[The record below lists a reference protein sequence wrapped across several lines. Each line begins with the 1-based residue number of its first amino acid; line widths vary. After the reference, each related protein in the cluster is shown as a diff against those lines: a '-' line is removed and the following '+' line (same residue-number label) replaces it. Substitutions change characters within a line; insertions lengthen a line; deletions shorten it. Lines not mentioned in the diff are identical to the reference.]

1 MQRAYSALHV
11 KQVSEDAGVVR
22 IKGIASTPRSDRDGD
37 VVNPMGAR
45 FKTPM
50 PLLLQHRHDQPV
62 GTVTFAKPNKN
73 GIPFEAELPR
83 IKEAGRL
90 KDRVD
95 EAIHSLQ
102 YKLIG
107 FVSVG
112 FIPDLEK
119 TKRIPGAGY
128 QIDEW
133 DWHELSLVS
142 IPAQPDAVITSMKS
156 LGDDDTADELSAEV
170 VAFIKSLDPGEP
182 AAIGTKAV
190 PVVRVTPAGASA
202 IKTKTI
208 KVPKPQEGNDMK
220 TTAEQIAEFEATR
233 VTKAAEMEAIMAKA
247 AEAGETLDAEQSE
260 QFDTLQAEIAAIDK
274 HIGRLKQMQK
284 AQAANAKPVTE
295 EAGAQRMANVKTL
308 DFKEVQVRAKN
319 TQKLEPGIAF
329 ARAAKCLALGHLEHR
344 DAIGIAK
351 SLYDGQDSIIAATQR
366 LVTKAA
372 VAAATTSDA
381 TWAGPLVG
389 DETSVF
395 ADFVEYLRPQ
405 TILGRFGT
413 NGIPS
418 LRRVPFRVP
427 LIGQTSGGD
436 GYWVGEG
443 QAKPLTKFDFERKTL
458 EPLKVAN
465 IAVATMEVIRDSS
478 PAADGIIRDQLAAAL
493 RERLD
498 IDFID
503 PAKAAVAGVS
513 PASIL
518 NGVAGIPSSGNT
530 ADDVRADIRALFNAF
545 IAANNA
551 PTSGVWLMPATTAL
565 ALSLMQNPLGQAEF
579 PGISMTGGELFGLPV
594 IVSEYIPT
602 ASAGAVVALV
612 NASDIYL
619 GDEGGVDLSM
629 STEASLQMDNA
640 PDNPTTASTVLVSLW
655 QRNLVGFR
663 AERAINWARR
673 RTSAVAYLTG
683 VNWGAA

>member
-1 MQRAYSALHV
+1 MKTNRAYSTLEVKALDDEKRV
-11 KQVSEDAGVVR
+11 
-22 IKGIASTPRSDRDGD
+22 ITGIASTPSPDRMQD
-37 VVNPMGAR
+37 VVEPKGAQ
-45 FKTPM
+45 FKLP
-50 PLLLQHRHDQPV
+50 
-62 GTVTFAKPNKN
+62 
-73 GIPFEAELPR
+73 IPFLWQHNHDEPIGHVTEAKVTQKGIEVSVQLTQVEEPG
-83 IKEAGRL
+83 KL
-90 KDRVD
+90 KDRLD
-95 EAIHSLQ
+95 EAWQSIKSGLVRG
-102 YKLIG
+102 LSIG
-107 FVSVG
+107 FSAKE
-112 FIPDLEK
+112 FEQ
-119 TKRIPGAGY
+119 IPGSWGLRFLSW
-128 QIDEW
+128 EW
-133 DWHELSLVS
+133 F
-142 IPAQPDAVITSMKS
+142 
-156 LGDDDTADELSAEV
+156 ELSAVTIPANAEATITSV
-170 VAFIKSLDPGEP
+170 KSIDREQRAALGIKS
-182 AAIGTKAV
+182 V

-208 KVPKPQEGNDMK
+208 KIPKPQEGNDMK

-233 VTKAAEMEAIMAKA
+233 VTKAAEMEAIMTKA

-260 QFDTLQAEIAAIDK
+260 AFDTLEAEIAAIDK
-274 HIGRLKQMQK
+274 HIGRLKAMQK
-284 AQAANAKPVTE
+284 SQAATAKSVVE
-295 EAGAQRMANVKTL
+295 DKDQRIKTL
-308 DFKEVQVRAKN
+308 DMKGDLQVRAKN

-351 SLYDGQDSIIAATQR
+351 ALYDGQDAIISATQR

-372 VAAATTSDA
+372 VAAATTSDS

-389 DETSVF
+389 DETSAF
-395 ADFVEYLRPQ
+395 ADFVAYLRPQ
-405 TILGRFGT
+405 TILGRFGS

-418 LRRVPFRVP
+418 LRNVPFRTP

-443 QAKPLTKFDFERKTL
+443 QAKPLTKFDFNRTTL

-518 NGVAGIPSSGNT
+518 NGVSGIPSSGT
-530 ADDVRADIRALFNAF
+530 DADAVRADLKALFSAF
-545 IAANNA
+545 IADNNA
-551 PTSGVWLMPATTAL
+551 PTSGVFVMTATQAL
-565 ALSLMQNPLGQAEF
+565 ALGLMQNALGQPEF
-579 PGISMTGGELFGLPV
+579 PTVTMNGGTLMGLPV
-594 IVSEYIPT
+594 IVSEYVPT
-602 ASAGAVVALV
+602 ASAGSLVALV

-619 GDEGGVDLSM
+619 GDEGGIDLSM
-629 STEASLQMDNA
+629 STEASLQMDNS

-663 AERAINWARR
+663 AERTINWARR
-673 RTSAVAYLTG
+673 RASAVAYLTG
-683 VNWGAA
+683 VNWGA

>member
-1 MQRAYSALHV
+1 MNRAYSVLEVKALDDGQRV
-11 KQVSEDAGVVR
+11 ITGV
-22 IKGIASTPRSDRDGD
+22 ATTPTPDRVGD
-37 VVNPMGAR
+37 IVEPLGVEFKNPL
-45 FKTPM
+45 
-50 PLLLQHRHDQPV
+50 PLLWQHDHDKPV
-62 GTVTFAKPNKN
+62 GTVKFDKPTAKGITFTAQLADVQ
-73 GIPFEAELPR
+73 EE
-83 IKEAGRL
+83 GRL
-90 KDRVD
+90 KERID
-95 EAIHSLQ
+95 EAWQSL
-102 YKLIG
+102 KAGLVRGVSIG
-107 FVSVG
+107 FRPIEYSWMDDGGIRFLQSEV
-112 FIPDLEK
+112 F
-119 TKRIPGAGY
+119 
-128 QIDEW
+128 
-133 DWHELSLVS
+133 ELSLVT
-142 IPAQPDAVITSMKS
+142 IPCNVDATISS
-156 LGDDDTADELSAEV
+156 
-170 VAFIKSLDPGEP
+170 IKSFDRKQL
-182 AAIGTKAV
+182 AALGRKAV

-202 IKTKTI
+202 TRTKSIKS
-208 KVPKPQEGNDMK
+208 PKPEEGNDMK
-220 TTAEQIAEFEATR
+220 TIAEQIAEFEQTR
-233 VTKAAEMEAIMAKA
+233 VAKAAEMEAIMTKA
-247 AEAGETLDAEQSE
+247 AEDGVTLDAEQSE
-260 QFDTLQAEIAAIDK
+260 AFDTLEAEVAAIDK
-274 HIGRLKQMQK
+274 HIARLKGMQK
-284 AQAANAKPVTE
+284 SQAATAKSAADEQV
-295 EAGAQRMANVKTL
+295 QRIKTL
-308 DFKEVQVRAKN
+308 DIKDGIQVRAKN

-351 SLYDGQDSIIAATQR
+351 ALYDGQDSIIAATQR

-458 EPLKVAN
+458 TPLKVAN

-493 RERLD
+493 RQRLD

-503 PAKAAVAGVS
+503 PDKAAVSDVS

-518 NGVAGIPSSGNT
+518 NGVAGIPSSGT
-530 ADDVRADIRALFNAF
+530 DADFVRTDLKALFSAF

-551 PTSGVWLMPATTAL
+551 PTSGVFIMTATM
-565 ALSLMQNPLGQAEF
+565 ALSLSLMVNALGQPEF
-579 PGISMTGGELFGLPV
+579 PTITMTGGTLNGLPV
-594 IVSEYIPT
+594 IVSEFVPT
-602 ASAGAVVALV
+602 DSSGSLVALV

-619 GDEGGVDLSM
+619 GDEGGIDLSM
-629 STEASLQMDNA
+629 STEASLQMDSA
-640 PDNPTTASTVLVSLW
+640 PDNPTTDSTVLVSLW

-663 AERAINWARR
+663 AERTINWSRR

-683 VNWGAA
+683 VNWGG

>member
-1 MQRAYSALHV
+1 MKTNRAYSTLEVKALDDEKRV
-11 KQVSEDAGVVR
+11 
-22 IKGIASTPRSDRDGD
+22 ITGIASTPSPDRMQD
-37 VVNPMGAR
+37 VVEPKGAQ
-45 FKTPM
+45 FKLP
-50 PLLLQHRHDQPV
+50 
-62 GTVTFAKPNKN
+62 
-73 GIPFEAELPR
+73 IPFLWQHNHDEPIGHVTDAKVTQKGIEVSVQLTQVEEPG
-83 IKEAGRL
+83 KL
-90 KDRVD
+90 KDRLD
-95 EAIHSLQ
+95 EAWQSIKSGLVRG
-102 YKLIG
+102 LSIG
-107 FVSVG
+107 FSAKE
-112 FIPDLEK
+112 FEQ
-119 TKRIPGAGY
+119 IPGSWGLRFLSW
-128 QIDEW
+128 EW
-133 DWHELSLVS
+133 F
-142 IPAQPDAVITSMKS
+142 
-156 LGDDDTADELSAEV
+156 ELSAVTIPANAEATITSV
-170 VAFIKSLDPGEP
+170 KSIDREQRAALGIKS
-182 AAIGTKAV
+182 V
-190 PVVRVTPAGASA
+190 PVVRITPAGASA

-233 VTKAAEMEAIMAKA
+233 VSKAAEMEAIMTKA
-247 AEAGETLDAEQSE
+247 AEAGETLDADQSE
-260 QFDTLQAEIAAIDK
+260 QFDTLEAEIAAIDK

-295 EAGAQRMANVKTL
+295 EAGAQRMANVKAL

-602 ASAGAVVALV
+602 SSAGAVVALV

-673 RTSAVAYLTG
+673 RASAVAYLTG

>member
-1 MQRAYSALHV
+1 MKTNRAYSTLEVKALDDEKRV
-11 KQVSEDAGVVR
+11 
-22 IKGIASTPRSDRDGD
+22 ITGIASTPSPDRMQD
-37 VVNPMGAR
+37 VVEPKGAQ
-45 FKTPM
+45 FKLP
-50 PLLLQHRHDQPV
+50 
-62 GTVTFAKPNKN
+62 
-73 GIPFEAELPR
+73 IPFLWQHNHEEPIGHVTDAKVTQKGIEVSVQLTQVEEPG
-83 IKEAGRL
+83 KL
-90 KDRVD
+90 KDRLD
-95 EAIHSLQ
+95 EAWQSIKSGLVRG
-102 YKLIG
+102 LSIG
-107 FVSVG
+107 FSAKE
-112 FIPDLEK
+112 FEQ
-119 TKRIPGAGY
+119 IPGSWGLRFLSW
-128 QIDEW
+128 EW
-133 DWHELSLVS
+133 F
-142 IPAQPDAVITSMKS
+142 
-156 LGDDDTADELSAEV
+156 ELSAVTIPANAEATITSV
-170 VAFIKSLDPGEP
+170 KSIDREQRAALGIKS
-182 AAIGTKAV
+182 V
-190 PVVRVTPAGASA
+190 PVVRITPAGASA

-208 KVPKPQEGNDMK
+208 KVPKPQEGKDMK

-233 VTKAAEMEAIMAKA
+233 VTKAAEMEAIMTKA

-260 QFDTLQAEIAAIDK
+260 QFDTLEAEIAAIDK

-284 AQAANAKPVTE
+284 AQAATARPVTDE
-295 EAGAQRMANVKTL
+295 PNAQSAKAL
-308 DFKEVQVRAKN
+308 DFQKFQVRSKN

-478 PAADGIIRDQLAAAL
+478 PSADVIIRDQLAAAL

-579 PGISMTGGELFGLPV
+579 PGISMTGGTLFGLPV

-673 RTSAVAYLTG
+673 RASAVAYLTG

>member
-1 MQRAYSALHV
+1 MKTNRAYSTLEVKALDDEKRV
-11 KQVSEDAGVVR
+11 
-22 IKGIASTPRSDRDGD
+22 ITGIASTPSPDRMQD
-37 VVNPMGAR
+37 VVEPKGAQ
-45 FKTPM
+45 FKLP
-50 PLLLQHRHDQPV
+50 
-62 GTVTFAKPNKN
+62 
-73 GIPFEAELPR
+73 IPFLWQHNHDEPIGHVTDAKVTQKGIEVSVQLTQVEEPG
-83 IKEAGRL
+83 KL
-90 KDRVD
+90 KDRLD
-95 EAIHSLQ
+95 EAWQSIKSGLVRG
-102 YKLIG
+102 LSIG
-107 FVSVG
+107 FSAKE
-112 FIPDLEK
+112 FEQ
-119 TKRIPGAGY
+119 IPGSWGLRFLSW
-128 QIDEW
+128 EW
-133 DWHELSLVS
+133 F
-142 IPAQPDAVITSMKS
+142 
-156 LGDDDTADELSAEV
+156 ELSAVTIPANAEATITSV
-170 VAFIKSLDPGEP
+170 KSIDREQRAALGIKS
-182 AAIGTKAV
+182 V
-190 PVVRVTPAGASA
+190 PVVRITPAGASA

-220 TTAEQIAEFEATR
+220 TTSEQIAEFEATR
-233 VTKAAEMEAIMAKA
+233 VSKAAEMEAIMTKA
-247 AEAGETLDAEQSE
+247 AEAGETLDADQSE
-260 QFDTLQAEIAAIDK
+260 QFDTLEAEIAAIDK

-284 AQAANAKPVTE
+284 AQAATARPVTDE
-295 EAGAQRMANVKTL
+295 PNAQSAKAL
-308 DFKEVQVRAKN
+308 DFQKFQVRSKN
-319 TQKLEPGIAF
+319 TQKLEPGIAL
-329 ARAAKCLALGHLEHR
+329 ARAAKCLALGHLQHR
-344 DAIGIAK
+344 DAISIAK
-351 SLYDGQDSIIAATQR
+351 SLYDGQDAIIAATHR

-443 QAKPLTKFDFERKTL
+443 QAKPLTKFDFERNTL

-478 PAADGIIRDQLAAAL
+478 PSADGIIRDQLAAAL
-493 RERLD
+493 RQRLD

-503 PAKAAVAGVS
+503 PDKAAVAGVS

-518 NGVAGIPSSGNT
+518 NGVVGIASSGT
-530 ADDVRADIRALFNAF
+530 DADAVRADLKALFSAF

-551 PTSGVWLMPATTAL
+551 PTSGVFIMTATM
-565 ALSLMQNPLGQAEF
+565 ALSLSLMVNALGQPEF
-579 PGISMTGGELFGLPV
+579 PTITMTGGTLNGLPV
-594 IVSEYIPT
+594 IVSEFVPT
-602 ASAGAVVALV
+602 DSSGSIVALV

-619 GDEGGVDLSM
+619 GDEGGIDLSM

-640 PDNPTTASTVLVSLW
+640 PDNPTTASTVLVSLF
-655 QRNLVGFR
+655 QRNLVAFR
-663 AERAINWARR
+663 AERAISWARR

-683 VNWGAA
+683 VNWGG

>member
-1 MQRAYSALHV
+1 MNKAYSALHV
-11 KQVSEDAGVVR
+11 KNFVRDGDVVR
-22 IKGIASTPRSDRDGD
+22 ISGIASTPRSDRDGD
-37 VVNPMGAR
+37 VINPLGAR

-50 PLLLQHRHDQPV
+50 PLLMQHKHDKPV
-62 GTVTFAKPNKN
+62 GLMTFAKPEKA
-73 GIPFEAELPR
+73 GIPFKAELPV
-83 IKEAGRL
+83 IKEPGLL

-102 YKLIG
+102 YNLIG

-112 FIPDLEK
+112 FIPDIAK
-119 TKRIPGAGY
+119 TKRIAGGGY

-133 DWHELSLVS
+133 DWHELSLVT
-142 IPAQPDAVITSMKS
+142 IPAQPDAVITSIKS
-156 LGDDDTADELSAEV
+156 LGNDEEAEVLSPEV
-170 VAFIKSLDPGEP
+170 VAFIRSLEPEKP
-182 AAIGTKAV
+182 AALGIKAV
-190 PVVRVTPAGASA
+190 PVVRVTTAGASA
-202 IKTKTI
+202 STTKSL
-208 KVPKPQEGNDMK
+208 KSPKPEEGNDMK
-220 TTAEQIAEFEATR
+220 TIAEQIADFEATR
-233 VTKAAEMEAIMAKA
+233 TAKAADMEAIMTKS

-260 QFDTLQAEIAAIDK
+260 KFDTLEAEIAAIDK
-274 HIGRLKQMQK
+274 HIGRLRGMQK
-284 AQAANAKPVTE
+284 AQAATAKPVSE
-295 EAGAQRMANVKTL
+295 EPGAKRIQTL
-308 DFKEVQVRAKN
+308 DVKELQVRAKN

-344 DAIGIAK
+344 DAISIAK
-351 SLYDGQDSIIAATQR
+351 ALYDGQDSIIAATQR

-372 VAAATTSDA
+372 VAAATTDHA

-458 EPLKVAN
+458 TPLKVAN

-493 RERLD
+493 RQRLD

-503 PAKAAVAGVS
+503 PDKAAVSDVS

-518 NGVAGIPSSGNT
+518 NGVVGIPSSGT
-530 ADDVRADIRALFNAF
+530 DADAVRADMKALFNAF
-545 IAANNA
+545 ISANNA
-551 PTSGVWLMPATTAL
+551 PTSGVFIMTATM
-565 ALSLMQNPLGQAEF
+565 ALSLSLMVNALGQPEF
-579 PGISMTGGELFGLPV
+579 PTITMTGGTLNGLPV
-594 IVSEYIPT
+594 IVSEFVPT
-602 ASAGAVVALV
+602 DSSGSIVALV

-619 GDEGGVDLSM
+619 GDEGGIDLSM

-663 AERAINWARR
+663 AERTINWSRR

-683 VNWGAA
+683 VNWGG

>member
-1 MQRAYSALHV
+1 MKTNRAYSTLEVKALDDEKRV
-11 KQVSEDAGVVR
+11 
-22 IKGIASTPRSDRDGD
+22 ITGIASTPSPDRMQD
-37 VVNPMGAR
+37 VVEPKGAQ
-45 FKTPM
+45 FKLP
-50 PLLLQHRHDQPV
+50 
-62 GTVTFAKPNKN
+62 
-73 GIPFEAELPR
+73 IPFLWQHNHDEPIGHVTEAKVTQKGIEVSVQLTQVEEPG
-83 IKEAGRL
+83 KL
-90 KDRVD
+90 KDRLD
-95 EAIHSLQ
+95 EAWQSIKSGLVRG
-102 YKLIG
+102 LSIG
-107 FVSVG
+107 FSAKE
-112 FIPDLEK
+112 FEQ
-119 TKRIPGAGY
+119 IPGSWGLRFLSW
-128 QIDEW
+128 EW
-133 DWHELSLVS
+133 F
-142 IPAQPDAVITSMKS
+142 
-156 LGDDDTADELSAEV
+156 ELSAVTIPANAEATITSV
-170 VAFIKSLDPGEP
+170 KSIDREQRAALGIKS
-182 AAIGTKAV
+182 V

-233 VTKAAEMEAIMAKA
+233 VTKAAEMESIMTKA
-247 AEAGETLDAEQSE
+247 AETGETLDAEQSE
-260 QFDTLQAEIAAIDK
+260 QFDTLEAEISAIDK

-308 DFKEVQVRAKN
+308 DLKEVQVRAKN

-478 PAADGIIRDQLAAAL
+478 PSADVIIRDQLAAAL

-579 PGISMTGGELFGLPV
+579 PGISMTGGTLFGLPV

-673 RTSAVAYLTG
+673 RASAVAYLTG

>member
-1 MQRAYSALHV
+1 MKTNRAYSTLEVKALDDEKRV
-11 KQVSEDAGVVR
+11 
-22 IKGIASTPRSDRDGD
+22 ITGIASTPSPDRMQD
-37 VVNPMGAR
+37 VVEPKGAQ
-45 FKTPM
+45 FKLP
-50 PLLLQHRHDQPV
+50 
-62 GTVTFAKPNKN
+62 
-73 GIPFEAELPR
+73 IPFLWQHNHDEPIGHVTEAKVTQKGIEVSVQLTQVEEPG
-83 IKEAGRL
+83 KL
-90 KDRVD
+90 KDRLD
-95 EAIHSLQ
+95 EAWQSIKSGLVRG
-102 YKLIG
+102 LSIG
-107 FVSVG
+107 FSAKE
-112 FIPDLEK
+112 FEQ
-119 TKRIPGAGY
+119 IPGSWGLRFLSW
-128 QIDEW
+128 EW
-133 DWHELSLVS
+133 F
-142 IPAQPDAVITSMKS
+142 
-156 LGDDDTADELSAEV
+156 ELSAVTIPANAEATITSV
-170 VAFIKSLDPGEP
+170 KSIDREQRAALGIKS
-182 AAIGTKAV
+182 V

-478 PAADGIIRDQLAAAL
+478 PSADVIIRDQLAAAL

-579 PGISMTGGELFGLPV
+579 PGISMTGGTLFGLPV

-673 RTSAVAYLTG
+673 RASAVAYLTG

>member
-1 MQRAYSALHV
+1 MKTNRAYSTLEVKALDDEKRV
-11 KQVSEDAGVVR
+11 
-22 IKGIASTPRSDRDGD
+22 ITGIASTPSPDRMQD
-37 VVNPMGAR
+37 VVEPKGAQ
-45 FKTPM
+45 FKLP
-50 PLLLQHRHDQPV
+50 
-62 GTVTFAKPNKN
+62 
-73 GIPFEAELPR
+73 IPFLWQHNHDEPIGHVTDAKVTQKGIEVSVQLTQVEEPG
-83 IKEAGRL
+83 KL
-90 KDRVD
+90 KDRLD
-95 EAIHSLQ
+95 EAWQSIKSGLVRG
-102 YKLIG
+102 LSIG
-107 FVSVG
+107 FSAKE
-112 FIPDLEK
+112 FEQ
-119 TKRIPGAGY
+119 IPGSWGLRFLSW
-128 QIDEW
+128 EW
-133 DWHELSLVS
+133 F
-142 IPAQPDAVITSMKS
+142 
-156 LGDDDTADELSAEV
+156 ELSAVTIPANAEATITSV
-170 VAFIKSLDPGEP
+170 KSIDREQRAALGIKS
-182 AAIGTKAV
+182 V
-190 PVVRVTPAGASA
+190 PVVRITPAGASA

-233 VTKAAEMEAIMAKA
+233 VSKAAEMEAIMTKA
-247 AEAGETLDAEQSE
+247 AEAGETLDADQSE
-260 QFDTLQAEIAAIDK
+260 QFDTLEAEIAAIDK

-295 EAGAQRMANVKTL
+295 EAGAQRMANVKAL

-351 SLYDGQDSIIAATQR
+351 SLYEGQDSIIAATQR

-602 ASAGAVVALV
+602 SSAGAVVALV

-683 VNWGAA
+683 VNWGA

>member
-1 MQRAYSALHV
+1 MKTNRAYSTLEVKALDDEKRV
-11 KQVSEDAGVVR
+11 
-22 IKGIASTPRSDRDGD
+22 ITGIASTPSPDRMQD
-37 VVNPMGAR
+37 VVEPKGAQ
-45 FKTPM
+45 FKLP
-50 PLLLQHRHDQPV
+50 
-62 GTVTFAKPNKN
+62 
-73 GIPFEAELPR
+73 IPFLWQHNHDEPIGHVTEAKVTQKGIEVSVQLTQVEEPG
-83 IKEAGRL
+83 KL
-90 KDRVD
+90 KDRLD
-95 EAIHSLQ
+95 EAWQSIKSGLVRG
-102 YKLIG
+102 LSIG
-107 FVSVG
+107 FSAKE
-112 FIPDLEK
+112 FEQ
-119 TKRIPGAGY
+119 IPGSWGLRFLSW
-128 QIDEW
+128 EW
-133 DWHELSLVS
+133 F
-142 IPAQPDAVITSMKS
+142 
-156 LGDDDTADELSAEV
+156 ELSAVTIPANAEATITSV
-170 VAFIKSLDPGEP
+170 KSIDREQRAALGIKS
-182 AAIGTKAV
+182 V

-295 EAGAQRMANVKTL
+295 EAGAQRMANVKTM

-478 PAADGIIRDQLAAAL
+478 PSADVIIRDQLAAAL

-579 PGISMTGGELFGLPV
+579 PGISMTGGTLFGLPV

-673 RTSAVAYLTG
+673 RASAVAYLTG

>member
-1 MQRAYSALHV
+1 MKTNRAYSTLEVKALDDEKRV
-11 KQVSEDAGVVR
+11 
-22 IKGIASTPRSDRDGD
+22 ITGIASTPSPDRMQD
-37 VVNPMGAR
+37 VVEPKGAQ
-45 FKTPM
+45 FKLP
-50 PLLLQHRHDQPV
+50 
-62 GTVTFAKPNKN
+62 
-73 GIPFEAELPR
+73 IPFLWQHNHDEPIGHVTDAKVTQKGIEVSVQLTQVEEPG
-83 IKEAGRL
+83 KL
-90 KDRVD
+90 KDRLD
-95 EAIHSLQ
+95 EAWQSIKSGLVRG
-102 YKLIG
+102 LSIG
-107 FVSVG
+107 FSAKE
-112 FIPDLEK
+112 FEQ
-119 TKRIPGAGY
+119 IPGSWGLRFLSW
-128 QIDEW
+128 EW
-133 DWHELSLVS
+133 F
-142 IPAQPDAVITSMKS
+142 
-156 LGDDDTADELSAEV
+156 ELSAVTIPANAEATITSV
-170 VAFIKSLDPGEP
+170 KSIDREQRAALGIKS
-182 AAIGTKAV
+182 V
-190 PVVRVTPAGASA
+190 PVVRITPAGASA

-233 VTKAAEMEAIMAKA
+233 VSKAAEMEAIMTKA
-247 AEAGETLDAEQSE
+247 AEAGETLDADQSE
-260 QFDTLQAEIAAIDK
+260 QFDTLEAEIAAIDK

-284 AQAANAKPVTE
+284 AQAATARPVTDE
-295 EAGAQRMANVKTL
+295 PNAQSAKAL
-308 DFKEVQVRAKN
+308 DFQKFQVRSKN

-351 SLYDGQDSIIAATQR
+351 SLYEGQDSIIAATQR

-498 IDFID
+498 IDFVD

-530 ADDVRADIRALFNAF
+530 ADDVRADIRAMFNAF

-602 ASAGAVVALV
+602 SSAGAVVALV

-619 GDEGGVDLSM
+619 GDEGGLDLSM

-673 RTSAVAYLTG
+673 RASAVAYLTG
-683 VNWGAA
+683 VNWGA

>member
-1 MQRAYSALHV
+1 MKTNRAYSTLEVKALDDEKRV
-11 KQVSEDAGVVR
+11 
-22 IKGIASTPRSDRDGD
+22 ITGIASTPSPDRMQD
-37 VVNPMGAR
+37 VVEPKGAQ
-45 FKTPM
+45 FKLP
-50 PLLLQHRHDQPV
+50 
-62 GTVTFAKPNKN
+62 
-73 GIPFEAELPR
+73 IPFLWQHNHDEPIGHVTEAKVTQKGIEVSVQLTQVEEPG
-83 IKEAGRL
+83 KL
-90 KDRVD
+90 KDRLD
-95 EAIHSLQ
+95 EAWQSIKSGLVRG
-102 YKLIG
+102 LSIG
-107 FVSVG
+107 FSAKE
-112 FIPDLEK
+112 FEQ
-119 TKRIPGAGY
+119 IPGSWGLRFLSW
-128 QIDEW
+128 EW
-133 DWHELSLVS
+133 F
-142 IPAQPDAVITSMKS
+142 
-156 LGDDDTADELSAEV
+156 ELSAVTIPANAEATITSV
-170 VAFIKSLDPGEP
+170 KSIDREQRAALGIKS
-182 AAIGTKAV
+182 V

-295 EAGAQRMANVKTL
+295 EAGAQRMANVKAL

-493 RERLD
+493 RERMD

-673 RTSAVAYLTG
+673 RASAVAYLTG

>member
-1 MQRAYSALHV
+1 MKTNRAYSTLEVKALDDEKRV
-11 KQVSEDAGVVR
+11 
-22 IKGIASTPRSDRDGD
+22 ITGIASTPSPDRMQD
-37 VVNPMGAR
+37 VVEPKGAQ
-45 FKTPM
+45 FKLP
-50 PLLLQHRHDQPV
+50 
-62 GTVTFAKPNKN
+62 
-73 GIPFEAELPR
+73 IPFLWQHNHDEPIGHVTDAKVTQKGIEVSVQLTQVEEPG
-83 IKEAGRL
+83 KL
-90 KDRVD
+90 KDRLD
-95 EAIHSLQ
+95 EAWQSIKSGLVRG
-102 YKLIG
+102 LSIG
-107 FVSVG
+107 FSAKE
-112 FIPDLEK
+112 FEQ
-119 TKRIPGAGY
+119 IPGSWGLRFLSW
-128 QIDEW
+128 EW
-133 DWHELSLVS
+133 F
-142 IPAQPDAVITSMKS
+142 
-156 LGDDDTADELSAEV
+156 ELSAVTIPANAEATITSV
-170 VAFIKSLDPGEP
+170 KSIDREQRAALGIKS
-182 AAIGTKAV
+182 V
-190 PVVRVTPAGASA
+190 PVVRITPAGASA

-233 VTKAAEMEAIMAKA
+233 VSKAAEMEAIMTKA
-247 AEAGETLDAEQSE
+247 AEAGETLDADQSE
-260 QFDTLQAEIAAIDK
+260 QFDTLEAEIAAIDK

-319 TQKLEPGIAF
+319 TQKLEPGIAL
-329 ARAAKCLALGHLEHR
+329 ARAAKCLALGHLQHR
-344 DAIGIAK
+344 DAISIAK
-351 SLYDGQDSIIAATQR
+351 SLYDGQDAIIAATHR

-418 LRRVPFRVP
+418 LRRVPFHVP

-443 QAKPLTKFDFERKTL
+443 QAKPLTKFDFERNTL

-478 PAADGIIRDQLAAAL
+478 PSADGIIRDQLAAAL
-493 RERLD
+493 RQRLD

-503 PAKAAVAGVS
+503 PDKAAVAGVS

-518 NGVAGIPSSGNT
+518 NGVVGIASSGT
-530 ADDVRADIRALFNAF
+530 DADAVRADLKALFSAF

-551 PTSGVWLMPATTAL
+551 PTSGVFIMTATM
-565 ALSLMQNPLGQAEF
+565 ALSLSLMVNALGQPEF
-579 PGISMTGGELFGLPV
+579 PTITMTGGSLNGLPV
-594 IVSEYIPT
+594 IVSEFVPT
-602 ASAGAVVALV
+602 DSSGSIVALV

-619 GDEGGVDLSM
+619 GDEGGIDLSM

-640 PDNPTTASTVLVSLW
+640 PDNPTTASTVLVSLF
-655 QRNLVGFR
+655 QRNLVAFR
-663 AERAINWARR
+663 AERAISWARR

-683 VNWGAA
+683 VNWGG

>member
-1 MQRAYSALHV
+1 MKTNRAYSTLEVKALDDEKRV
-11 KQVSEDAGVVR
+11 
-22 IKGIASTPRSDRDGD
+22 ITGIASTPSPDRMQD
-37 VVNPMGAR
+37 VVEPKGAQ
-45 FKTPM
+45 FKLP
-50 PLLLQHRHDQPV
+50 
-62 GTVTFAKPNKN
+62 
-73 GIPFEAELPR
+73 IPFLWQHNHDEPIGHVTEAKVTQKGIEVSVQLTQVEEPG
-83 IKEAGRL
+83 KL
-90 KDRVD
+90 KDRLD
-95 EAIHSLQ
+95 EAWHSIKSGLVRG
-102 YKLIG
+102 LSIG
-107 FVSVG
+107 FSAKE
-112 FIPDLEK
+112 FEQ
-119 TKRIPGAGY
+119 IPGSWGLRFLSW
-128 QIDEW
+128 EW
-133 DWHELSLVS
+133 F
-142 IPAQPDAVITSMKS
+142 
-156 LGDDDTADELSAEV
+156 ELSAVTIPANAEATITSV
-170 VAFIKSLDPGEP
+170 KSIDREQRAALGIKS
-182 AAIGTKAV
+182 V

-233 VTKAAEMEAIMAKA
+233 VTKAAEMEAIMTKA

-260 QFDTLQAEIAAIDK
+260 QFDTLEAEIAAIDK

-295 EAGAQRMANVKTL
+295 DPGAQRMANVKTL

-663 AERAINWARR
+663 AERSINWARR
-673 RTSAVAYLTG
+673 RASAVAYLTG

>member
-1 MQRAYSALHV
+1 MKTNRAYSTLEVKALDDEKRV
-11 KQVSEDAGVVR
+11 
-22 IKGIASTPRSDRDGD
+22 ITGIASTPSPDRMQD
-37 VVNPMGAR
+37 VVEPKGAQ
-45 FKTPM
+45 FKLP
-50 PLLLQHRHDQPV
+50 
-62 GTVTFAKPNKN
+62 
-73 GIPFEAELPR
+73 IPFLWQHNHDEPIGHVTEAKVTQKGIEVSVQLTQVEEPG
-83 IKEAGRL
+83 KL
-90 KDRVD
+90 KDRLD
-95 EAIHSLQ
+95 EAWQSIKSGLVRG
-102 YKLIG
+102 LSIG
-107 FVSVG
+107 FSAKE
-112 FIPDLEK
+112 FEQ
-119 TKRIPGAGY
+119 IPGSWGLRFLSW
-128 QIDEW
+128 EW
-133 DWHELSLVS
+133 F
-142 IPAQPDAVITSMKS
+142 
-156 LGDDDTADELSAEV
+156 ELSAVTIPANAEATITSV
-170 VAFIKSLDPGEP
+170 KSIDREQRAALGIKS
-182 AAIGTKAV
+182 V

-233 VTKAAEMEAIMAKA
+233 VTKAAEMEAIMTKA

-274 HIGRLKQMQK
+274 HIGRLNQMQK

-295 EAGAQRMANVKTL
+295 EAGAQRMANVKAL

-478 PAADGIIRDQLAAAL
+478 PSADVIIRDQLAAAL

-579 PGISMTGGELFGLPV
+579 PGISMTGGTLFGLPV

-673 RTSAVAYLTG
+673 RASAVAYLTG

>member
-1 MQRAYSALHV
+1 MKTNRAYSTLEVKALDDEKRV
-11 KQVSEDAGVVR
+11 
-22 IKGIASTPRSDRDGD
+22 ITGIASTPSPDRMQD
-37 VVNPMGAR
+37 VVEPKGAQ
-45 FKTPM
+45 FKLP
-50 PLLLQHRHDQPV
+50 
-62 GTVTFAKPNKN
+62 
-73 GIPFEAELPR
+73 IPFLWQHNHDEPIGHVTEAKVTQKGIEVSVQLTQVEEPG
-83 IKEAGRL
+83 KL
-90 KDRVD
+90 KDRLD
-95 EAIHSLQ
+95 EAWQSIKSGLVRG
-102 YKLIG
+102 LSIG
-107 FVSVG
+107 FSAKE
-112 FIPDLEK
+112 FEQ
-119 TKRIPGAGY
+119 IPGSWGLRFLSW
-128 QIDEW
+128 EW
-133 DWHELSLVS
+133 F
-142 IPAQPDAVITSMKS
+142 
-156 LGDDDTADELSAEV
+156 ELSAVTIPANAEATITSV
-170 VAFIKSLDPGEP
+170 KSIDREQRAALGIKS
-182 AAIGTKAV
+182 V

-233 VTKAAEMEAIMAKA
+233 VTKAAEMEAIMTKA

-260 QFDTLQAEIAAIDK
+260 QFDTLEAEIAAIDK

-295 EAGAQRMANVKTL
+295 DAGAQRMANVKTL

-344 DAIGIAK
+344 DAISIAK

-663 AERAINWARR
+663 AERSINWARR
-673 RTSAVAYLTG
+673 RASAVAYLTG